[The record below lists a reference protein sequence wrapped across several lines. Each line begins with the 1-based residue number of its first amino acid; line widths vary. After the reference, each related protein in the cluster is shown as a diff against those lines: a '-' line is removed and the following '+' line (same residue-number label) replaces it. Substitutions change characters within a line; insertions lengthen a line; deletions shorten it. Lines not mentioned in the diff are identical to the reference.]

1 MKKLRREFVVAVFL
15 SVTLVFV
22 LSIAV
27 TSLWM
32 VRSNNHS
39 ADIITK
45 ILKKAGDEGLSRKEI
60 VKQVLKERKVKE
72 TTVLLNLQ
80 NKKLF
85 TKVGK
90 DSYKLAA

>member
-1 MKKLRREFVVAVFL
+1 MKKQILLAALPVILIVLVFL
-15 SVTLVFV
+15 GLNSTYVVEYNTFG
-22 LSIAV
+22 
-27 TSLWM
+27 
-32 VRSNNHS
+32 
-39 ADIITK
+39 IIKEFDRITWPT
-45 ILKKAGDEGLSRKEI
+45 RKEI

>member
-1 MKKLRREFVVAVFL
+1 MHL
-15 SVTLVFV
+15 
-22 LSIAV
+22 I
-27 TSLWM
+27 
-32 VRSNNHS
+32 

-45 ILKKAGDEGLSRKEI
+45 ILKKANDEGLSRKEI

-85 TKVGK
+85 VKDGR
-90 DSYKLAA
+90 DSYKLAQ